1 MTFALI
7 GLLALVALGA
17 AHISRLRTLHKLS
30 AGFGMVATSSLGI
43 WGLQLAGEPDPWMK
57 WAGLVCTLSIA
68 YLVTRA
74 ILLILFDWL
83 LVQRFS
89 VPFPRLARDVIALLV
104 YLLVGAVVLQEA
116 GVKVGALLA
125 TSAVLTVII
134 GLALQE
140 TLGTLLAGLTLAWEQ
155 RLTTGAWVEV
165 DQVLGRIEE
174 LGWRSLVLETRLGER
189 IVIPN
194 SSVARS
200 RLRFLGDG
208 AQQVAIPI
216 RLGVAYGVPPDRV
229 KSILEDVCTD
239 LPYVLKTPPPIILTT
254 EFADSAVIY
263 ECRVWT
269 REPWFDPEIRDAAL
283 TRTHAA
289 LRRAGME
296 IPFPQR
302 TLHLA
307 KPRED
312 NDSARCLDALSRSEV
327 FSGLASDALH
337 DLAGRSVWLRF
348 APGEAIVREGEASTA
363 LFVLANGTAEVTR
376 DRESVGTLSAG
387 DVLGEIAFLTNK
399 PRTATVRAREAA
411 TAVKVDSTA
420 LAALLETREEL
431 ASVLAER
438 MAERREQLAKAGRDE
453 AELPPSGLVESLRFH
468 LSRLVRSNPDNR

>member
-1 MTFALI
+1 MAFALI

-17 AHISRLRTLHKLS
+17 AHIPRLHALRKLG
-30 AGFGMVATSSLGI
+30 AGFGMVAASSLGI
-43 WGLQLAGEPDPWMK
+43 WGLQIAGEPDPWMK

-104 YLLVGAVVLQEA
+104 YLLVGAIVLQEA

-155 RLTTGAWVEV
+155 RLTTGAWVEI
-165 DQVLGRIEE
+165 DDVLGKIEE
-174 LGWRSLVLETRLGER
+174 LGWRSLVLETRLGEH

-208 AQQVAIPI
+208 TQQVAVPI

-229 KSILEDVCTD
+229 KNILEDVCAD
-239 LPYVLKTPPPIILTT
+239 LPHVLNEPKPQIFTT
-254 EFADSAVIY
+254 EFADSAVVY
-263 ECRVWT
+263 ECRAWT
-269 REPWFDPEIRDAAL
+269 REPWFDPEIRDAVL
-283 TRTHAA
+283 TRVHAA

-307 KPRED
+307 KPREED
-312 NDSARCLDALSRSEV
+312 DASRCLDALSRCEV
-327 FSGLASDALH
+327 FRGLASDALR
-337 DLAGRSVWLRF
+337 DLADKSAWLRF
-348 APGEAIVREGEASTA
+348 APGETIVREGEASTA
-363 LFVLANGTAEVTR
+363 LFVLASGAVEVTHGQ
-376 DRESVGTLSAG
+376 ESVGSLTAG

-399 PRTATVRAREAA
+399 PRTATVRALKASA
-411 TAVKVDSTA
+411 AVKVDSVA
-420 LAALLETREEL
+420 LAALLESREEL
-431 ASVLAER
+431 ASELAER
-438 MAERREQLAKAGRDE
+438 MAERREELAKAGRVE
-453 AELPPSGLVESLRFH
+453 PEQAPSGLVESLRFH
-468 LSRLVRSNPDNR
+468 LAKLVRSNQDN